1 MNSYRIVCIQQY
13 RQSAATTTTPSI
25 RNPSKPF
32 HLLQTHRPIQSK
44 RQSLRKVKP
53 LTHSPSKIATTHRPA
68 ATMKH
73 PPSTANRL
81 IGQVQRPKR
90 PTFNPRPL
98 HQNSIDSLIR
108 FSIPVHIPSPAIL
121 SRFTMFQSLPLH
133 PSIHPTALTT
143 RPIPFHPSLVT
154 NRHHPNTQIPR
165 ILRPRTSCIYLS
177 VARIPTKLHHTVSG

>member
-68 ATMKH
+68 TTMKH
-73 PPSTANRL
+73 PTSTARQSTNR
-81 IGQVQRPKR
+81 PSYR
-90 PTFNPRPL
+90 PTTQDPLANPRPL
-98 HQNSIDSLIR
+98 HQNSIDRLIR
-108 FSIPVHIPSPAIL
+108 FSIPVLIPS
-121 SRFTMFQSLPLH
+121 QSSSYPRNASHRTVKRRVSSQLM
-133 PSIHPTALTT
+133 SY
-143 RPIPFHPSLVT
+143 
-154 NRHHPNTQIPR
+154 RHNPNTR
-165 ILRPRTSCIYLS
+165 DLKDHTS
-177 VARIPTKLHHTVSG
+177 PD